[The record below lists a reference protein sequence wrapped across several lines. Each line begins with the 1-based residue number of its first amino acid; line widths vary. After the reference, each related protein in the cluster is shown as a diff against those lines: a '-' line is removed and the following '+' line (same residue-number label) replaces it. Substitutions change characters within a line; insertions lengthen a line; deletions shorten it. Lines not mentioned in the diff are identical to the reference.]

1 MQAES
6 RQGSHYPVIGA
17 LPAVDGAFV
26 STGFGPWSVLL
37 APAAAEG
44 LADLILRGES
54 TCMDLSDFAP
64 ELFLVPRPGDLQ
76 ARPQERQEEGGEG
89 ERGIL

>member
-1 MQAES
+1 M
-6 RQGSHYPVIGA
+6 
-17 LPAVDGAFV
+17 DGAFV

-64 ELFLVPRPGDLQ
+64 ELFLRPQPGGLE